1 MTLEKGQRL
10 GPYEIEA
17 PAGKGG
23 MGEVYRAKDTRLDR
37 TVAIKVLPSH
47 SAMNADMRARF
58 EREAKTISSLNHPNV
73 CTLHDVGHENGV
85 DFLVME
91 FLEGEPLDERLGRGK
106 FGAAEALEIGS
117 QIAGALDAAH
127 RKGLVHRDL
136 KPSNIVLTKDGAKL
150 LDFGLAKFQV
160 DAITGMDEETRTTPV
175 TGAGAIVGTLQ
186 YMSPEQL
193 EGKEADARSDIFSI
207 GATLYEMVT
216 GQRAFTGDSKA
227 SLIGSIM
234 KEQPRAVSELQP
246 TSPPALDR
254 VIKKCLEK
262 DADDRW
268 QSARDLKDELAWIAS
283 AGSQAGVAAPLA
295 LRRRVRLRLA
305 WILAVVATSAA
316 AILGVRE
323 MTRVPQSWPTLRY
336 SLPMPEGITGIDWP
350 QLSPDGRY
358 IAFQGYDSSGT
369 SQIWIRSMNSP
380 DAHPIPGTANS
391 RRPFWSP
398 DSRYLAFFEGGGG
411 TRPLRRVPVAGGT
424 PQVICEHT
432 GYDGHWG
439 VGDIILFDDSIG
451 VIFAVQASGGTP
463 REVTAIDSSRG
474 EVNHGWPHMLPDGR
488 HFLYVSNSEN
498 ASGSRTLLVGD
509 LESSDTRILGSV
521 DSRPV
526 FASPNYVLYAK
537 NEVVV
542 AQELDFGDLE
552 FSGPAYEL
560 IDSID
565 FWGNRQ
571 PSAINLSASNNGIL
585 AWQKGGRSQF
595 ERYYFIWVDRAGRIL
610 DTAGVA
616 VGIWGGN
623 CGAELSPDDK
633 RVAFALRSIGDERRQ
648 AIYICDLTLNIT
660 YLLTSAG
667 HYQDAVLWSP
677 DASSVAY
684 REIDTVNVHTVKYC
698 TVADPFPITVFTTDS
713 SNVNPLKWYPDGKL
727 LCGEWPEAPHKPR
740 IMDIDLNQTGPPTT
754 RYTFPAFT
762 RFGEVSPDDRF
773 VINHE
778 PAGTAGP
785 STVYINEL
793 TETGR
798 RWHLPPGWRHT
809 TWNPQGSEIVLV
821 ADGQFKSVKIEGSDG
836 FNHGEPRILFP
847 NIWGNRLLE
856 VKVGN
861 DGSRLLLV
869 VAEPKEEAQD
879 EIQVFL
885 NWRAELEEK

>member
-1 MTLEKGQRL
+1 VTLEKGQRL

-23 MGEVYRAKDTRLDR
+23 MGEVYRARDTRLDR

-47 SAMNADMRARF
+47 SALNADVRTRF
-58 EREAKTISSLNHPNV
+58 ERESKTISSLNHPNV
-73 CTLHDVGHENGV
+73 CTLHDVGHENGI

-91 FLEGEPLDERLGRGK
+91 FLEGEPLDKRIKRGT
-106 FGAAEALEIGS
+106 FETNEILQIGK
-117 QIAGALDAAH
+117 QIADALDAAH
-127 RKGLVHRDL
+127 KKGLVHRDL
-136 KPSNIVLTKDGAKL
+136 KPSNIFLTKEGAKL
-150 LDFGLAKFQV
+150 LDFGLAKLQAETV
-160 DAITGMDEETRTTPV
+160 AGMDDETRTTPV

-193 EGKEADARSDIFSI
+193 EGREANARSDIFSF
-207 GATLYEMVT
+207 GATLYEMAT
-216 GQRAFTGDSKA
+216 GQRAFSGDSKA

-234 KEQPRAVSELQP
+234 KEAPRDISELRP

-254 VIKKCLEK
+254 LIKKCLEK
-262 DADDRW
+262 DPERRW
-268 QSARDLKDELAWIAS
+268 QTASDLRDELEWIVA
-283 AGSQAGVAAPLA
+283 AGSQTGVAAPLA
-295 LRRRVRLRLA
+295 LRRRVRLRLTS
-305 WILAVVATSAA
+305 ILAVAATSVAV
-316 AILGVRE
+316 ILGVRE

-358 IAFQGYDSSGT
+358 IAFQGYDSSGA
-369 SQIWIRSMNSP
+369 SQIWIRSMNSR
-380 DAHPIPGTANS
+380 DAHPIPGTANA

-398 DSRYLAFFEGGGG
+398 DSRYLAFFEEGGG
-411 TRPLRRVPVAGGT
+411 TRPLRRVPVAGST

-451 VIFAVQASGGTP
+451 VIFAVQASGGAP

-474 EVNHGWPHMLPDGR
+474 EVSHGWPQMLPDGR
-488 HFLYVSNSEN
+488 HFLYVSNNEN

-542 AQELDFGDLE
+542 AQELNFGDLE

-560 IDSID
+560 IDSIG
-565 FWGNRQ
+565 FWENRQ
-571 PSAINLSASNNGIL
+571 RSAINLSASNNGIL
-585 AWQKGGRSQF
+585 AWQEGGRAQL
-595 ERYYFIWVDRAGRIL
+595 ERYHFIRVDRTGRVL

-616 VGIWGGN
+616 KGLWGGN
-623 CGAELSPDDK
+623 CGIELSPDN
-633 RVAFALRSIGDERRQ
+633 RRAAFALRSVSDERRQ
-648 AIYICDLTLNIT
+648 AIYICDFVLNTT
-660 YLLTSAG
+660 YLLTRTG

-684 REIDTVNVHTVKYC
+684 REIDTARVQTVKYC
-698 TVADPFPITVFTTDS
+698 TIADPFPITVFTSDS
-713 SNVNPLKWYPDGKL
+713 SDVNPLKWYPNGKL
-727 LCGEWPEAPHKPR
+727 LCGEWPKAPHKPR
-740 IMDIDLNQTGPPTT
+740 LMDIDVNQPGPPTT

-773 VINHE
+773 IINYE
-778 PAGTAGP
+778 PAGTDGP
-785 STVYINEL
+785 NTVYINEL
-793 TETGR
+793 TEAGR
-798 RWHLPPGWRHT
+798 RWHLPRGWRHP

-821 ADGQFKSVKIEGSDG
+821 ADGQFKSVKIEGSSG
-836 FNHGEPRILFP
+836 FVHGEPHILFP
-847 NIWGNRLLE
+847 NVWGNRVLE
-856 VKVGN
+856 VKVGK

-869 VAEPKEEAQD
+869 VAEANKEARD
-879 EIQVFL
+879 EIQVIL
-885 NWRAELEEK
+885 NWRATLEGK